1 MKTRDPKAAPKSVCR
16 EKDRMVQ
23 TGPPVSSGQT
33 QPVEGAMSAPVEGPP
48 HQPHQGEAPLPGVP
62 QGPLVGPLAGPSG
75 TALINLAFANAD
87 LVQRALPLSSQ
98 VPPQMTTIT
107 LTRDMRTEGQLNPAV
122 QKPIIVT
129 VSGLPGMVPV
139 SKAQGCTGV
148 DNCVQLTPISIG
160 GPGGVVSLATSQT
173 GLTPNKM
180 IGCTVSAGGT
190 LTPVTTTTMLM
201 GKPITVIPASQATF
215 GTLFA
220 PVTTLAGNQS
230 FGTAVLTTQPPPPP
244 MSSVATALLPNNVVT
259 VPTATISMATVS
271 PAATTVPATTVAM
284 GTFST
289 APVSMA
295 TLPVTTV
302 SSATVP
308 TARGAMAPT
317 PIAVASTVPTST
329 VPAPLAT
336 VSSVPTP
343 IPVVLPT
350 SVVTV
355 QNAVPQTMTGGTTGG
370 ADADPTQPDFDP
382 IQAMEWKDGIAS
394 LPGSN
399 IRFRLGE
406 FGVLEVVTEDG
417 EAPPSSEV
425 KIAPKQADP
434 ESPLKSF
441 VVPQYTVDAARIE
454 EHSPAKVSGNGEV
467 GPAAPAAAAEECL
480 SRDRRSQV
488 IICCQFCNCHGLQS
502 EFVRDGHFC
511 SQLCY
516 VNFASRERI
525 KRKEEHFK
533 HKKRKFTPNGE
544 DAGEEDLHQ
553 EQQGIRRLASADGPA
568 EPRRPPVVR
577 APKAFSWND
586 YLEKEKATAAPAKL
600 FREHQGV
607 PVTRNGFRAGMKL
620 EAVDPCHP
628 SLFCVV
634 TVAEVV
640 GFRMRLHFDGYSDAF
655 DFWANADSADVFP
668 AGWCERTGHRLQPP
682 KGYSQQEFSWPLY
695 LKACRAQAAPKH
707 LFSNRSV
714 QAVPLGV
721 RVGMKLEAHDRKDPQ
736 LVCVATLA
744 DVAPES
750 GRFLVHFDGW
760 DSAYDYWADPGS
772 PWVHP
777 VHWAKEHGHTL
788 TPPSGHKGPF
798 SWDKYLSE
806 TKAAAVPGRLFR
818 PRQLCPG
825 WRRGL
830 RLEAVDPLNP
840 RLVRVATVAA
850 LQPPQGLLLHW
861 DGWPPGPAGD
871 CFVDEDSPDIHPAG
885 WCAKTGHPLEPP
897 PSHPVGTNALPGT
910 CPTPGCSGLGH
921 VKGPMFATHHSAY
934 GCPYSKENLERDG
947 PVPDRLHGTDPV
959 PGAKAPDAE
968 VNTAPPADT
977 KDGLRRCPTPG
988 CNGSGHLNQ
997 KYSVHHKASGCP
1009 LAERSAQ
1016 GDDSSQDSVQST
1028 AAPPQAPRGRGRPR
1042 KNKVPP
1048 TPTSNGP
1055 QKVSKV
1061 EGSAATNTLH
1071 RCVHQSVFC
1080 APGGTPSAPPSAPPP
1095 APPPGPEKSVC
1106 WEQHS
1111 RLLSHLDLVS
1121 GAVVAGW
1128 SVAQVATFVGSLPGC
1143 QATAKIFRDE
1153 QIDGEALL
1161 LLGQGDLV
1169 RTLRLKLGPALKV
1182 YSCIL
1187 RFRATSSP
1195 D

>member
-1 MKTRDPKAAPKSVCR
+1 MGSAFRTNQARPWHGATRDVVRTHARRSWCGLGAASSAGALPDIQGVPTDLGGLVAPESVGR

-23 TGPPVSSGQT
+23 TGTPVSSGQT
-33 QPVEGAMSAPVEGPP
+33 QPAEGAMSAPVEGPP

-160 GPGGVVSLATSQT
+160 GPGGVMSLATSQT

-259 VPTATISMATVS
+259 VPTASISMGTVS
-271 PAATTVPATTVAM
+271 PAVSTVPATTVAM
-284 GTFST
+284 TTFST
-289 APVSMA
+289 APVSMTTFPA
-295 TLPVTTV
+295 TTV

-308 TARGAMAPT
+308 TARGAVPAASMV
-317 PIAVASTVPTST
+317 VASTVPTST

-355 QNAVPQTMTGGTTGG
+355 QNAVPQTMTSGTTGG
-370 ADADPTQPDFDP
+370 SDADPTQPDFDP

-399 IRFRLGE
+399 IRVSRALLGARINLLLIWSWHIFRL
-406 FGVLEVVTEDG
+406 DG
-417 EAPPSSEV
+417 LLRPFALT
-425 KIAPKQADP
+425 A
-434 ESPLKSF
+434 
-441 VVPQYTVDAARIE
+441 T
-454 EHSPAKVSGNGEV
+454 VSGNGEV
-467 GPAAPAAAAEECL
+467 GPAAPAAAAEECP

-553 EQQGIRRLASADGPA
+553 EQQIIRRLASADGPA
-568 EPRRPPVVR
+568 EPRRLPVVR

-788 TPPSGHKGPF
+788 TPPS
-798 SWDKYLSE
+798 D
-806 TKAAAVPGRLFR
+806 
-818 PRQLCPG
+818 
-825 WRRGL
+825 
-830 RLEAVDPLNP
+830 
-840 RLVRVATVAA
+840 
-850 LQPPQGLLLHW
+850 
-861 DGWPPGPAGD
+861 
-871 CFVDEDSPDIHPAG
+871 
-885 WCAKTGHPLEPP
+885 
-897 PSHPVGTNALPGT
+897 HPVGANALPGT
-910 CPTPGCSGLGH
+910 CPTPGCTGLGH

-947 PVPDRLHGTDPV
+947 PVPDRLHGTDPG

-968 VNTAPPADT
+968 VSTAPPADT

-1061 EGSAATNTLH
+1061 EG
-1071 RCVHQSVFC
+1071 
-1080 APGGTPSAPPSAPPP
+1080 
-1095 APPPGPEKSVC
+1095 
-1106 WEQHS
+1106 
-1111 RLLSHLDLVS
+1111 
-1121 GAVVAGW
+1121 AVVAGW
-1128 SVAQVATFVGSLPGC
+1128 SVAQVATFIGSLPGC

>member
-1 MKTRDPKAAPKSVCR
+1 MRVFNCYFRSVTRLRLSVLALTVLVNATQDSQVREQREEIAQASRPALETRVAPKDTPAPAPATNGSFSSGGGSDRAGGKVSRTRGIHSSRRPEQGFEDAPLPPDLPDIPLPIGSLPSFTFQLPAPTPVAKQTSGVQSTFANVRPTAADVRPAVADVRPTVTDIRQTVADIRPTATAKGEFALAQPLTLATASSVSSPAQEFSFSVPAQVTELQPVSQRTVPAEQGKAGMRKKAEMPAGPAVPASQLVMQGSVMDVLGRKDAAKEVAPEPANVRSSGGKAAPKKS
-16 EKDRMVQ
+16 ETSRMRRAVGRLLPLQ
-23 TGPPVSSGQT
+23 KPYRGSPSLRPAPGAVRRARSATPSRTSSAPPVNSGQLS
-33 QPVEGAMSAPVEGPP
+33 PR
-48 HQPHQGEAPLPGVP
+48 PLLRR
-62 QGPLVGPLAGPSG
+62 PLR
-75 TALINLAFANAD
+75 D
-87 LVQRALPLSSQ
+87 LR
-98 VPPQMTTIT
+98 
-107 LTRDMRTEGQLNPAV
+107 
-122 QKPIIVT
+122 
-129 VSGLPGMVPV
+129 
-139 SKAQGCTGV
+139 
-148 DNCVQLTPISIG
+148 
-160 GPGGVVSLATSQT
+160 
-173 GLTPNKM
+173 
-180 IGCTVSAGGT
+180 
-190 LTPVTTTTMLM
+190 
-201 GKPITVIPASQATF
+201 
-215 GTLFA
+215 
-220 PVTTLAGNQS
+220 
-230 FGTAVLTTQPPPPP
+230 
-244 MSSVATALLPNNVVT
+244 
-259 VPTATISMATVS
+259 
-271 PAATTVPATTVAM
+271 
-284 GTFST
+284 
-289 APVSMA
+289 
-295 TLPVTTV
+295 
-302 SSATVP
+302 
-308 TARGAMAPT
+308 
-317 PIAVASTVPTST
+317 
-329 VPAPLAT
+329 
-336 VSSVPTP
+336 
-343 IPVVLPT
+343 
-350 SVVTV
+350 
-355 QNAVPQTMTGGTTGG
+355 
-370 ADADPTQPDFDP
+370 
-382 IQAMEWKDGIAS
+382 
-394 LPGSN
+394 
-399 IRFRLGE
+399 
-406 FGVLEVVTEDG
+406 
-417 EAPPSSEV
+417 
-425 KIAPKQADP
+425 
-434 ESPLKSF
+434 
-441 VVPQYTVDAARIE
+441 
-454 EHSPAKVSGNGEV
+454 
-467 GPAAPAAAAEECL
+467 
-480 SRDRRSQV
+480 
-488 IICCQFCNCHGLQS
+488 
-502 EFVRDGHFC
+502 
-511 SQLCY
+511 
-516 VNFASRERI
+516 
-525 KRKEEHFK
+525 
-533 HKKRKFTPNGE
+533 
-544 DAGEEDLHQ
+544 
-553 EQQGIRRLASADGPA
+553 
-568 EPRRPPVVR
+568 PRRPPLR
-577 APKAFSWND
+577 APPRALGTCSGRLPPPGSVTRAWC
-586 YLEKEKATAAPAKL
+586 ATRPRPNAAAPA
-600 FREHQGV
+600 R
-607 PVTRNGFRAGMKL
+607 
-620 EAVDPCHP
+620 
-628 SLFCVV
+628 
-634 TVAEVV
+634 
-640 GFRMRLHFDGYSDAF
+640 
-655 DFWANADSADVFP
+655 
-668 AGWCERTGHRLQPP
+668 PP
-682 KGYSQQEFSWPLY
+682 GCP
-695 LKACRAQAAPKH
+695 RP
-707 LFSNRSV
+707 R
-714 QAVPLGV
+714 AVPLGV

-806 TKAAAVPGRLFR
+806 TKATAVPGRLFR

-840 RLVRVATVAA
+840 RLVRVATVAS

-897 PSHPVGTNALPGT
+897 PNHPVGANALPGT
-910 CPTPGCSGLGH
+910 CPTPGCTGLGH

-947 PVPDRLHGTDPV
+947 PVPDRLHGTDPG

-968 VNTAPPADT
+968 VSTAPPADT

-1080 APGGTPSAPPSAPPP
+1080 TPGGTASAPPSAPPP

-1128 SVAQVATFVGSLPGC
+1128 SVAQVATFIGSLPGC

-1169 RTLRLKLGPALKV
+1169 RTLRLKLGPALKLALGQHRHHSRHRNDTAAGLMV
-1182 YSCIL
+1182 D
-1187 RFRATSSP
+1187 RATKDVGAPGAAQGTIWTATTLYRMERQLAQIKDHMESSHLLETVQSNKVAASRALSKELK
-1195 D
+1195 